1 MLLLR
6 RFGAWIDAPLHL
18 LLFLCSLIPIALVL
32 IDITQNAG
40 QVPLADEWENAA
52 VVAIRT
58 AEGTLAPADIFRQYF
73 EHRLVFTNLITA
85 ISTGLLDW
93 NLHLALILNLAV
105 VITSFILLIALF
117 GRQDEDGRGLA
128 LVIIPFALLLFALRQ
143 RDIWLWS
150 GQLIGYSLAVVFLLA
165 GLWYVRRAPVGI
177 PSAIGAA
184 IWCVCMS
191 LSVLQGFLGWFAIG
205 TYLVLN
211 GYLRQPRAL
220 GAFAGIGALTII
232 LYSIGFNFTLLG
244 TTAAGQPLGLA
255 TNLNSLSGYVFAF
268 LGAPF
273 VTIDPTNIA
282 LATFAALVGIVLT
295 VWNGIALWRARRISD
310 AAIWLILIGF
320 AVSAALLTALGN
332 AHTFPDPNPTQPLT
346 GRYTPFASL
355 FWVGV
360 TALGVI
366 NLRRWQTRPQQP
378 SAPEQDEDSL
388 PPVETE
394 DATPIPFVD
403 PGLSYS
409 RILPFDESDLHQPAP
424 AAADVLPPVDV
435 ASSRDPDADSPTPDV
450 TSAGEN
456 DSQGDS
462 VPIGTEVGAQHDLL
476 RGLGTLVAVNVAAFL
491 IILGLYL
498 YVVRMQPAIAPL
510 ARQPAVDCLIDFP
523 RARNLGCMRG
533 ITNPRLEN
541 SAFTQR
547 ISRVAVNGLA
557 AFRSANIPYTDVIEL
572 SRLIRV
578 AVPVRNPDGAPPR
591 FDTFDY
597 GNGVVGLT
605 LITVAPTQV
614 EFPVTIPQ
622 TSAPVFFRSA
632 GIVDTRSLPADAALD
647 GVVFRVGVSQPGVEP
662 VVLLEAPYD
671 PTAIRAFT
679 LLEAD
684 LSAYRGQQVNLI
696 LQVSGGEQTVDNVA
710 LWLDPIIEV
719 RAAAGAAAP

>member
-73 EHRLVFTNLITA
+73 EHRLVFSNLITA

-93 NLHLALILNLAV
+93 NLHLALILNLVV
-105 VITSFILLIALF
+105 VILSFILLIALF

-165 GLWYVRRAPVGI
+165 GLWYVRRAPVSI
-177 PSAIGAA
+177 ASAIGAA

-205 TYLVLN
+205 TYLVLR
-211 GYLRQPRAL
+211 GYLHQPRAL

-244 TTAAGQPLGLA
+244 TNAAGQSLGLA
-255 TNLNSLSGYVFAF
+255 TNLNSLSGYIFAF

-295 VWNGIALWRARRISD
+295 VWNSIALWRARRIRD
-310 AAIWLILIGF
+310 AVIWLILIGF

-332 AHTFPDPNPTQPLT
+332 AHSFPEPNPTQPLT

-366 NLRRWQTRPQQP
+366 NLRRWQTRPQQQP
-378 SAPEQDEDSL
+378 APEEDAL

-409 RILPFDESDLHQPAP
+409 RILPFDESDLHPPAP
-424 AAADVLPPVDV
+424 AAAADVLPPVDV
-435 ASSRDPDADSPTPDV
+435 AAAREPEAKSSASGVTP
-450 TSAGEN
+450 AGDD
-456 DSQGDS
+456 DSQADS
-462 VPIGTEVGAQHDLL
+462 VPISAETGAQHDLL

-491 IILGLYL
+491 VILGLYL

-510 ARQPAVDCLIDFP
+510 ARQTVVDCLVDFP

-533 ITNPRLEN
+533 IANPRLEN
-541 SAFTQR
+541 SALTQR
-547 ISRVAVNGLA
+547 ISRVAINGLTT
-557 AFRSANIPYTDVIEL
+557 FRSVSLPYTDVIEL

-578 AVPVRNPDGAPPR
+578 AIPVRNPDGAPPR

-622 TSAPVFFRSA
+622 TNAPVFFRSA

-647 GVVFRVGVSQPGVEP
+647 GVVFRVGVSQPGAEP

-671 PTAIRAFT
+671 PTTIRAFT

-696 LQVSGGEQTVDNVA
+696 LQVSGGQQTVDNVA
-710 LWLDPIIEV
+710 LWLDPILEV
-719 RAAAGAAAP
+719 RATAGAAAP